1 MKKKLIFFVMTMALL
16 LTGCGGEKGGSISG
30 EMVIPTKADELV
42 TAQLQCVEVQSD
54 TSMLAFCDTREPNL
68 HTGDYVL
75 LLEDAK
81 LQDAEGQELTI
92 SDFAPGCYVSIQ
104 WSGEVMESEPGQI
117 AVEVLTLEQQP
128 TGADD
133 SAETADGGE
142 IGELEKPAADYY
154 VDIPE
159 MRVEYATDIAAVKVM
174 IPCNGPYSWSWVDPA
189 TGEGQDMEAS
199 ADAVN
204 PIGWEPDESH
214 VIHAEGVETMT
225 LYGVPE
231 CSAIT
236 VRACD
241 RLGETE
247 VWTDVTLEAD
257 SSFQPLQGEYVYW
270 IHAQWDGAENNGS
283 GDYWVL
289 ITA

>member
-1 MKKKLIFFVMTMALL
+1 MKKKLMFVVMTMALL
-16 LTGCGGEKGGSISG
+16 LTGCGGESEGSISG

-68 HTGDYVL
+68 HTGNYVL
-75 LLEDAK
+75 LLEGAK
-81 LQDAEGQELTI
+81 LQDTEGQELTI
-92 SDFAPGCYVSIQ
+92 SDFTPGCYVSIQ

-117 AVEVLTLEQQP
+117 SVEVLTLEQQP
-128 TGADD
+128 TGVAD
-133 SAETADGGE
+133 SAEAADGGE

-174 IPCNGPYSWSWVDPA
+174 IPCNGSYSWSWVDPA
-189 TGEGQDMEAS
+189 TGEGQDVAAS

-204 PIGWEPDESH
+204 PIGWEPDEGH
-214 VIHAEGVETMT
+214 VLHAEGVETMT
-225 LYGVPE
+225 IYGVPE
-231 CSAIT
+231 CAEIT

-241 RLGETE
+241 RLGEE
-247 VWTDVTLEAD
+247 EIWTDVELQAD
-257 SSFQPLQGEYVYW
+257 GSFQPLTGEYVYW
-270 IHAQWDGAENNGS
+270 MTARWEGEENNGS

>member
-1 MKKKLIFFVMTMALL
+1 MKKKLMFMLIAMAIL

-42 TAQLQCVEVQSD
+42 TAQLQCVEVESD

-68 HTGDYVL
+68 HTGNYVL

-81 LQDAEGQELTI
+81 LQNVEGQELTI
-92 SDFAPGCYVSIQ
+92 SDFTPGCYVSIQ

-117 AVEVLTLEQQP
+117 AVQVLTLEQQP
-128 TGADD
+128 TGVDD
-133 SAETADGGE
+133 SAEAADGGE

-174 IPCNGPYSWSWVDPA
+174 IPCNGSYSWSWVDPA
-189 TGEGQDMEAS
+189 TGEGQGMEAP

-225 LYGVPE
+225 LYAVPE

-241 RLGETE
+241 RLGEE
-247 VWTDVTLEAD
+247 ELWTDVTLEAD
-257 SSFQPLQGEYVYW
+257 GSFQPLKGEYVYW
-270 IHAQWDGAENNGS
+270 ITARWEGEENNGS